1 MSKTIVLSLAILLFI
16 SSAHSQDLDPVDVRI
31 TLDQAL
37 AIAMTNQALGSTSH
51 CSRRGNVF
59 QRNPIGLTTVVRLLV
74 AESSEQT
81 QQHKARNAR
90 FHCPSWA
97 SVESTCI
104 SIFESNTI
112 LTSLPRSQ

>member
-1 MSKTIVLSLAILLFI
+1 MSKTILLSLAILSFI
-16 SSAHSQDLDPVDVRI
+16 SSAHSQDLDPVDVRF

-37 AIAMTNQALGSTSH
+37 AIAMTNQALEAQRVT
-51 CSRRGNVF
+51 VVDAVTFF

-90 FHCPSWA
+90 FHRPSWA

-104 SIFESNTI
+104 SIFGRT
-112 LTSLPRSQ
+112 QF